1 MKNFQGKCTYL
12 FLYFTELKVKWGS
25 PSKKSGKLAKKRR
38 QAKAVSSLNRLVTK
52 KDKSLK
58 RMTTLKR
65 KYQRKCARLEEQ
77 VKESQVQAIPT
88 PLPTSPA
95 PSTPQP
101 SCSRASTS
109 VAGA

>member
-25 PSKKSGKLAKKRR
+25 PSKKSSNLSKKQR
-38 QAKAVSSLNRLVTK
+38 QAKAVSSLTRQVYK

-58 RMTTLKR
+58 RMTALKR
-65 KYQRKCARLEEQ
+65 KYQRKCARLEKQ
-77 VKESQVQAIPT
+77 AKESQVQAVPT
-88 PLPTSPA
+88 PLPTPPA

-101 SCSRASTS
+101 SCSRASS
-109 VAGA
+109 GVAGA